1 MKRFTVLILLV
12 VLLFCALSLAGCGAN
27 QTDNVLEAW
36 TGDFSKDNISFLQ
49 KNEYIINDIK
59 GYLPATNGQLPIRT
73 NKLRISPKG
82 LAYLQELKVESRKY
96 WFPIILSNL
105 IAIAALIV
113 SIYSIYLQLQ

>member
-1 MKRFTVLILLV
+1 MIDKKSYKILK
-12 VLLFCALSLAGCGAN
+12 FIKKNS
-27 QTDNVLEAW
+27 NVSVEDLKKKY
-36 TGDFSKDNISFLQ
+36 GDFSKDNISFLQ
-49 KNEYIINDIK
+49 KNEYVINDIK